1 MSFVINF
8 YSVWAF
14 ELRKQPRLNGRH
26 IALTGSR
33 KHFQS
38 LAYEAAT

>member
-1 MSFVINF
+1 MSFIINF
-8 YSVWAF
+8 YSLWTF

-26 IALTGSR
+26 IALTSFR
-33 KHFQS
+33 KHIQS